1 MFKPKF
7 QLPLYISLILLAPL
21 SVQAADPVADALKK
35 VESYRASAEKDLD
48 YVAKYATNCTTEDHF
63 KTLRDMALI
72 PAKKNIQGYGKSLHD
87 GLDDVLDDGETCK
100 AITKDQ
106 ADAALKAI
114 KNVADNIDQFQS
126 FLASKSKE
134 AMYMSTYDEIMLKVL
149 AADPSYPKC
158 VAADPSDV
166 NSNPES
172 KRYIAYKQH
181 LDQMANSLSPLRQA
195 VKAKLKNGC
204 KSASAQ
210 TWQSASLEEGDA
222 GSAL

>member
-35 VESYRASAEKDLD
+35 VEAFRAGAEKDLD
-48 YVAKYATNCTTEDHF
+48 FVGKYATNCTTPDHF
-63 KTLRDMALI
+63 ETLREKALA
-72 PAKKNIQGYGKSLHD
+72 PAKKNIQDYGKSLAA
-87 GLDDVLDDGETCK
+87 GLADVLDDGETCK
-100 AITKDQ
+100 VISKDQ
-106 ADAALKAI
+106 ADASLKSI
-114 KNVADNIDQFQS
+114 KAVADNIEQFQS

-134 AMYMSTYDEIMLKVL
+134 AFYMSTYDEIMLKVL
-149 AADPSYPKC
+149 AADANFPNCK
-158 VAADPSDV
+158 AKDPSNP

-172 KRYIAYKQH
+172 LRYLSYKDR
-181 LDQMANSLSPLRQA
+181 LEQMASSLSALRVA
-195 VKAKLKNGC
+195 VKNKLKNGC

-210 TWQSASLEEGDA
+210 TWQSASLEDNDS